1 MSKHLSSFI
10 SNSLWLSMGKLGTTL
25 AGVFLIPLYTASI
38 GPVEFGIYELIQ
50 TSTLFL
56 LPIITCQTGDAIQ
69 VFLLKKETNSSRV
82 LTIAFF
88 VFLTM
93 WLISLVMFPFI
104 NRILEG
110 FAALFYIL
118 LFLQGLQSL
127 LHPYFKGLNK
137 VKIASIISF
146 LEATALVVLSFV
158 FLKLLNWGLLGI
170 LWAIVISKLFCVV
183 AFFIKIPLK
192 TTLKVDH
199 INIKYLKTVLIFS
212 TPLIPNMM
220 GWWTNNMSDRYILK
234 TFLGIES
241 TGIYGV
247 AAIFPTLINII
258 CTVLI
263 SSWIITAMQN
273 NKKKDGRMFNIM
285 SSLFSI
291 SITTI
296 AMLMI
301 LALPLIFPIF
311 IQSEDFL
318 PAQNFVP
325 ILLISAV
332 FSGVASLFGVTYL
345 SQNDTFQAAITTVAS
360 GALNI
365 VLNFILIPFMGIMG
379 AVVSTHLSFSLL
391 AFLRYLY
398 VRKTTSLIVSP
409 IALFVLIAYPP
420 LFFMEMYGLISN
432 RLLILFSILFVLGM
446 CLKASLI
453 IKQNNIIRQLIS

>member
-25 AGVFLIPLYTASI
+25 AGVFLIPLYTVSI
-38 GPVEFGIYELIQ
+38 GPAQFGIYELIQ

-69 VFLLKKETNSSRV
+69 VFLLKKEANSSRV
-82 LTIAFF
+82 LTISVF
-88 VFLTM
+88 VFLTV
-93 WLISLVMFPFI
+93 WLISLLIFPLI

-110 FAALFYIL
+110 FAILFYIL

-127 LHPYFKGLNK
+127 LVPYFKGLNK
-137 VKIASIISF
+137 VKTASVISV
-146 LEATALVVLSFV
+146 LEATSLVVLSFV
-158 FLKLLNWGLLGI
+158 FLKFLNWGLQGI
-170 LWAIVISKLFCVV
+170 LWAIVTSKLFCVV
-183 AFFIKIPLK
+183 AFLTKIPLK
-192 TTLKVDH
+192 ETLKVDH
-199 INIKYLKTVLIFS
+199 IKIKQLKTVLIFS
-212 TPLIPNMM
+212 APLIPNMM

-234 TFLGIES
+234 NFLGIES

-247 AAIFPTLINII
+247 AAIFPTLINVL
-258 CTVLI
+258 CTILI

-273 NKKKDGRMFNIM
+273 DKKKGGRMFNIM

-291 SITTI
+291 AITII

-301 LALPLIFPIF
+301 LVLPLIFPIF
-311 IQSEDFL
+311 VQSKDFL

-332 FSGVASLFGVTYL
+332 FSGLASLFGVTYL
-345 SQNDTFQAAITTVAS
+345 SQNDTFQAATTTVAS

-365 VLNFILIPFMGIMG
+365 VLNLILIPLMGIMG
-379 AVVSTHLSFSLL
+379 AVVSTYLSFSLL
-391 AFLRYLY
+391 AFFRFLY

-420 LFFMEMYGLISN
+420 LFFLESYGFISN
-432 RLLILFSILFVLGM
+432 WTLVILSTLFVLAM
-446 CLKASLI
+446 CTKAFLI
-453 IKQNNIIRQLIS
+453 IKQNQIIRHLLT

>member
-1 MSKHLSSFI
+1 MAALLKFVKNTSWLAVSKLGVTVVWVLLTPIFTLELSS
-10 SNSLWLSMGKLGTTL
+10 SQYGVVDLLKTTV
-25 AGVFLIPLYTASI
+25 AFAIPLVS
-38 GPVEFGIYELIQ
+38 
-50 TSTLFL
+50 
-56 LPIITCQTGDAIQ
+56 CQVADAIQ
-69 VFLLKKETNSSRV
+69 VYLLKNKFTKGSI
-82 LTIAFF
+82 LTHSILI
-88 VFLTM
+88 FLTG
-93 WLISLVMFPFI
+93 WLFSFI
-104 NRILEG
+104 FYVPINKLLEG
-110 FAALFYIL
+110 FAVPFYLLVFFQGLSSLFYSYFKGIDNVRIAAIINLIEVFSFLLLSLFTLIGLDLNLEGLILSLIVSKGITTVIYIFSIPLWNKINLFSFSLNQTRAIL
-118 LFLQGLQSL
+118 LFS
-127 LHPYFKGLNK
+127 
-137 VKIASIISF
+137 V
-146 LEATALVVLSFV
+146 
-158 FLKLLNWGLLGI
+158 
-170 LWAIVISKLFCVV
+170 
-183 AFFIKIPLK
+183 
-192 TTLKVDH
+192 
-199 INIKYLKTVLIFS
+199 
-212 TPLIPNMM
+212 PLIPNMI
-220 GWWTNNMSDRYILK
+220 GWWLNNMSDRYLIK
-234 TFLGIES
+234 TFVGVES
-241 TGIYGV
+241 NGIYGV

-273 NKKKDGRMFNIM
+273 DKKKDGRMFNIM

-311 IQSEDFL
+311 VQSKDFL

-379 AVVSTHLSFSLL
+379 AVVSTYLSFSLL

-398 VRKTTSLIVSP
+398 IRKTTSLIVSP

-420 LFFMEMYGLISN
+420 LFFMEMYGFISN

-453 IKQNNIIRQLIS
+453 IKQNKIIRQLIS